1 MPNGRGWMPFLRYDE
16 EQDRPRISR
25 ALVRRAWS
33 YGRPYGGRIAVSLGL
48 IVVTTVLGLVPP
60 LLVRNLID
68 RALPQRDFR
77 LLTALALGMLAVP
90 LVNGLLGVVQRYL
103 VSSVGE
109 GIICDLRTE
118 LFTHLH
124 RMSLRFFTN
133 VKTGELISRLNNDVI
148 GAQRAVSGTVV
159 EVFTNTIALVSALAI
174 MLRLEW
180 RLTLL
185 ALAVLPLFLVPARFL
200 GRKLRAVVRRQMTLN
215 AEMNAMMDETLNV
228 SGSLLVKLFGRVGA
242 EAARFRGR
250 AERVRDA
257 GVRQA
262 YMMRWFFLTVSLIS
276 AVGSVAVFWGGGW
289 LVLRGGGFTI
299 GTMVAFTA
307 YLGLLYGPLQALT
320 NARMD
325 LATSLVSFER
335 VFEVL
340 DLPLE
345 IAEKPGARALG
356 TVRGQ
361 VRFENVSFSYQPDD
375 AAEEASAAGL
385 SEVVR
390 FGGPR
395 GPVLTAPPLSQEG
408 GRAPAKNGPAANG
421 GATAPR
427 DPGERRWALHDV
439 SFEVRPGQ
447 LAALVG
453 PSGSGKTTA
462 TYLLPR
468 VYDPTEGTVRIDGHD
483 LRDLTL
489 GTLSDAIGMVTQE
502 TFLFNDTVRAN
513 LLYAKPGATAAE
525 VEAACRAANIHDFI
539 AGLDDGYDT
548 VVGNRGYRLSGGEKQ
563 RVAIARVI
571 LKDPRIL
578 VLDEATSS
586 LDSQS
591 EALIQDALERIMKKR
606 TSLVIAHRL
615 STILAADVIL
625 VLDGGR
631 LVERGTHAELLERGG
646 LYASL
651 YETQFRLGGDAA

>member
-1 MPNGRGWMPFLRYDE
+1 MPNGRGWMPFLHYDE
-16 EQDRPRISR
+16 EQDRPQINRT
-25 ALVRRAWS
+25 LVRRAWS
-33 YGRPYGGRIAVSLGL
+33 YGRPYFGRIAILLALILVS
-48 IVVTTVLGLVPP
+48 TVLGLAPP

-68 RALPQRDFR
+68 KALPDRNLH
-77 LLTALALGMLAVP
+77 LLTLLALGMLAVP
-90 LVNGLLGVVQRYL
+90 LANGLLGVAQRFL
-103 VSSVGE
+103 GSSVGE

-118 LFTHLH
+118 LFAHLH

-148 GAQRAVSGTVV
+148 GAQRAVSGTLV
-159 EVFTNTIALVSALAI
+159 EVFTNSITLVSALVI
-174 MLRLEW
+174 MVRLEW

-185 ALAVLPLFLVPARFL
+185 AIAVLPLFLIPARFL
-200 GRKLRAVVRRQMTLN
+200 GRKLRAIVRKQMTLN

-228 SGSLLVKLFGRVGA
+228 SGSLLVKLFGRSTA
-242 EAARFRGR
+242 EVARFRGR

-276 AVGSVAVFWGGGW
+276 AVGSVVVFWGGGL
-289 LVLRGGGFTI
+289 LVLRGTGFTI

-307 YLGLLYGPLQALT
+307 YLGMLYGPLQALT

-345 IAEKPGARALG
+345 IEEKANAKTLK
-356 TVRGQ
+356 TVRGHVQ
-361 VRFENVSFSYQPDD
+361 FSHVSFSYQPDD

-385 SEVVR
+385 AEVVR
-390 FGGPR
+390 YGGPR
-395 GPVLTAPPLSQEG
+395 SARMAAPPLSQEG
-408 GRAPAKNGPAANG
+408 GKLKTNAAQKPDGTAAPQAPA
-421 GATAPR
+421 
-427 DPGERRWALHDV
+427 ERRWALRDV
-439 SFEVRPGQ
+439 SFEIDHGQ

-453 PSGSGKTTA
+453 PSGSGKTTV

-468 VYDPTEGTVRIDGHD
+468 FYDPTEGTVSIDGHD
-483 LRDLTL
+483 LRSLTL
-489 GTLSDAIGMVTQE
+489 NTLSDQIGMVTQE
-502 TFLFNDTVRAN
+502 TFLFNDTIRAN
-513 LLYAKPGATAAE
+513 LLYAKPKAAPAE
-525 VEAACRAANIHDFI
+525 VEEACRAANIHDFI
-539 AGLDDGYDT
+539 AGLPEGYDT
-548 VVGNRGYRLSGGEKQ
+548 IAGNRGYRLSGGEKQ
-563 RVAIARVI
+563 RIAIARVI
-571 LKDPRIL
+571 LKNPRIL

-591 EALIQDALERIMKKR
+591 EALIQEALERIMKRR

-625 VLDGGR
+625 VLDAGR
-631 LVERGTHAELLERGG
+631 LVERGTHAELLAKGG

-651 YETQFRLGGDAA
+651 YETQFKIGEQAP

>member
-1 MPNGRGWMPFLRYDE
+1 MPNGHGWMPFLRYDE
-16 EQDRPRISR
+16 EQDRPQISW

-33 YGRPYGGRIAVSLGL
+33 YGRPYAGRIAGL
-48 IVVTTVLGLVPP
+48 LALILVVTVLGLAPP

-68 RALPQRDFR
+68 QALPDRDVHR
-77 LLTALALGMLAVP
+77 LTLLALGMLAVP
-90 LVNGLLGVVQRYL
+90 LVNGLLGVAQRFL
-103 VSSVGE
+103 ASSVGE

-118 LFTHLH
+118 LFAHLH
-124 RMSLRFFTN
+124 RMSLRFFTS

-148 GAQRAVSGTVV
+148 GAQRAVSGTLV
-159 EVFTNTIALVSALAI
+159 EVFTNSITLVSALVI
-174 MLRLEW
+174 MLGLEW

-185 ALAVLPLFLVPARFL
+185 AVAVLPLFLVPARFL
-200 GRKLRAVVRRQMTLN
+200 GKKLRAIVRRQMTLN

-228 SGSLLVKLFGRVGA
+228 SGSLLVKLFGRAGA
-242 EAARFRGR
+242 EGSRFRGR

-276 AVGSVAVFWGGGW
+276 AVGSVVVFWGGGM
-289 LVLRGGGFTI
+289 LILRGAGFTI

-307 YLGLLYGPLQALT
+307 YLGMLYGPLSALT

-345 IAEKPGARALG
+345 IAEKPGAKTLK
-356 TVRGQ
+356 TVRGD
-361 VRFENVSFSYQPDD
+361 VLFSNVSFSYQPDD
-375 AAEEASAAGL
+375 AAEEAAAAGL
-385 SEVVR
+385 AEVVR

-395 GPVLTAPPLSQEG
+395 SQQRLAAPPLSQEG
-408 GRAPAKNGPAANG
+408 GKLKRVAMKVNNDTPVPQAPA
-421 GATAPR
+421 
-427 DPGERRWALHDV
+427 ERRWALREVD
-439 SFEVRPGQ
+439 FEIKPGQ

-453 PSGSGKTTA
+453 PSGSGKTSI

-468 VYDPTEGTVRIDGHD
+468 FYDPTEGTVSIDGHD
-483 LRDLTL
+483 LRELTL
-489 GTLSDAIGMVTQE
+489 STLADNIGMVTQE
-502 TFLFNDTVRAN
+502 TFLFNDTIRAN
-513 LLYAKPGATAAE
+513 LLYAKPEASAAQI
-525 VEAACRAANIHDFI
+525 EAACRAANIHEFI
-539 AGLDDGYDT
+539 ADLIEGYDT

-571 LKDPRIL
+571 LKNPRIL

-586 LDSQS
+586 LDSHS
-591 EALIQDALERIMKKR
+591 EALIQEALERIMKNR

-615 STILAADVIL
+615 STILAADIIL
-625 VLDGGR
+625 VLDAGR
-631 LVERGTHAELLERGG
+631 LVERGTHTELLARGG

-651 YETQFRLGGDAA
+651 YETQFRQGQQ